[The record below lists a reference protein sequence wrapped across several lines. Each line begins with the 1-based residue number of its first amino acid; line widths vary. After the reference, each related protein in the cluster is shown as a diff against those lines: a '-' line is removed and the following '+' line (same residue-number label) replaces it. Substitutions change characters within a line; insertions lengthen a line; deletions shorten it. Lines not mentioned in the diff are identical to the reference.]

1 MSELEVAL
9 AGKSLA
15 DYTKSK
21 LLVATGATVYTN
33 VGDMW
38 YKYLTGLGY
47 TGSFTDMLQKFYV
60 AYSVPYWARNPYNA
74 SVYIP

>member
-9 AGKSLA
+9 AGQSLA

-21 LLVATGATVYTN
+21 LMTALGTPTYTS

-38 YKYLTGLGY
+38 YKYLVGLGY
-47 TGSFTDMLQKFYV
+47 TGSFTDMLQQFYV
-60 AYSVPYWARNPYNA
+60 AYSVPLWARNPYNA

>member
-9 AGKSLA
+9 AGQSLA

-21 LLVATGATVYTN
+21 LMTALGTPTYTS

-38 YKYLTGLGY
+38 YKYLVGLGY
-47 TGSFTDMLQKFYV
+47 TGSFTDMLQQFYV
-60 AYSVPYWARNPYNA
+60 AYSVPLWARNPYNA
-74 SVYIP
+74 AVYIP

>member
-1 MSELEVAL
+1 MSELDVAL

-15 DYTKSK
+15 DYTKTK
-21 LLVATGATVYTN
+21 LMTALGTPTYTS

-38 YKYLTGLGY
+38 FKYLVGLGY

-60 AYSVPYWARNPYNA
+60 ANSVPYWARNPYNA

>member
-1 MSELEVAL
+1 MSDLEVTL

-21 LLVATGATVYTN
+21 LMTALGTPTYTS

-38 YKYLTGLGY
+38 YKYLISEGY
-47 TGSFTDMLQKFYV
+47 TGSFTDMLNKFYV
-60 AYSVPYWARNPYNA
+60 DASVPYWARNPYNA
-74 SVYIP
+74 SLYIP

>member
-1 MSELEVAL
+1 MSDIDVAL

-15 DYTKSK
+15 DYTKTK
-21 LLVATGATVYTN
+21 LLAATGAATYTS

-47 TGSFTDMLQKFYV
+47 TGSFTDVLQLFYT
-60 AYSVPYWARNPYNA
+60 ANSVPYWARNPYNA
-74 SVYIP
+74 SLYIP